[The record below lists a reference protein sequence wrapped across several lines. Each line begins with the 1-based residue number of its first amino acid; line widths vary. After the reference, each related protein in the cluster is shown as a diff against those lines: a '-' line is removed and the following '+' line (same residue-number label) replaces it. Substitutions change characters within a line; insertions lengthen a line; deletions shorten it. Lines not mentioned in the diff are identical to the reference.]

1 MEIHINKFKQ
11 LDEIKVELGNIT
23 LLIGGNNAGKSSV
36 IQAIQ
41 FSISIA
47 QATSLLKNAYW
58 RDDKLSTPIGRD
70 DLIYLPIKE
79 VFYLAQNGKLQ
90 EGKDNGINITYVDN
104 SDQTKIS
111 ISKGR
116 NKNIAIHIEGET
128 LGKEIQS
135 IVNPFTILVT
145 GLAGIPNEERY
156 QTPFVVK
163 KSAAR
168 GDSNSVFRNILLLLK
183 EDPNAWQGFQDEIK
197 RIFPSYKVSVNFNKD
212 KDEFINCTVDK
223 GNEISYPI
231 DSCGTGVLQVI
242 QIISYIFLFK
252 PKILLLDEPDSH
264 LHPNNQRVLARR
276 LLELSENTGTR
287 IVIAT
292 HSKYLINELIEDSK
306 LLWLSNGEIQ
316 PCKNNEIVQ
325 SLVEI
330 GALDAGQR
338 LSPPKWVLLTED
350 SNLDFLKTLITANGA
365 RLKDGEIMSYGGCTK
380 VDTAQALLEHLKE
393 SFPDARFIIHRD
405 RDFLD
410 DEKIE
415 EYKKKFPDVHF
426 LIPNNN
432 DIENY
437 FISKEHLSHSLE
449 INEMEAGSIIES
461 AFSNKKYNL
470 AEKYANVK
478 KQNYDFKDQS
488 NKAASLTTEA
498 IREFDKG
505 YNPRFIHG
513 KEMLKAIRTE
523 LSKPNRKIKDC
534 INSESPFLKITDISS
549 LFNFDS

>member
-1 MEIHINKFKQ
+1 MKIHINKFKQ
-11 LDEIKVELGNIT
+11 LDAIEVELENIT
-23 LLIGGNNAGKSSV
+23 LLIGGNNAGKSSI

-58 RDDKLSTPIGRD
+58 RNDKLSTSIGRD
-70 DLIYLPIKE
+70 DLVYLPIKE

-90 EGKDNGINITYVDN
+90 EGEDNGINITYIDN

-116 NKNIAIHIEGET
+116 NKNIAIYIKGET
-128 LGKEIQS
+128 IGKKIQS
-135 IVNPFTILVT
+135 IEDPFSILVT
-145 GLAGIPNEERY
+145 GLAGIPNEEKY

-163 KSAAR
+163 KTAAR

-183 EDPNAWQGFQDEIK
+183 EDPKAWQEFQDEIK
-197 RIFPSYKVSVNFNKD
+197 KIFPSYEVSVDFNKD
-212 KDEFINCTVDK
+212 KDEFINCTVK
-223 GNEISYPI
+223 KENGVLYPI
-231 DSCGTGVLQVI
+231 DSCGTGILQVV

-264 LHPNNQRVLARR
+264 LHPNNQRVLAQR
-276 LLELSENTGTR
+276 LLELSRNTGTR

-306 LLWLSNGEIQ
+306 LLWLSNGEVQ
-316 PCKNNEIVQ
+316 SCENNQIIQ

-338 LSPPKWVLLTED
+338 LSPPKWILLTED
-350 SNLDFLKTLITANGA
+350 SNLDFLETLIIANGA
-365 RLKDGEIMSYGGCTK
+365 RLEDGEIRSYRGCTK
-380 VDTAQALLEHLKE
+380 VDTAQALLEHLRE
-393 SFPDARFIIHRD
+393 SFPDTRFIIHRD

-410 DEKIE
+410 DKKIE

-437 FISKEHLSHSLE
+437 FISKEHLSHCLKISE
-449 INEMEAGSIIES
+449 EEAASIIES
-461 AFSNKKYNL
+461 AFSNKKYDL

-488 NKAASLTTEA
+488 NKAAGLTTEA
-498 IREFDKG
+498 MKEFDKG

-513 KEMLKAIRTE
+513 KEMLKAIRME

-534 INSESPFLKITDISS
+534 INSESPYLKITDISD
-549 LFNFDS
+549 LFNFD

>member
-1 MEIHINKFKQ
+1 MKIHINKFKQ
-11 LDEIKVELGNIT
+11 LDAIKVELENIT
-23 LLIGGNNAGKSSV
+23 LLIGGNNAGKSSI

-41 FSISIA
+41 FSVSIA

-58 RDDKLSTPIGRD
+58 RNDKLSTSIGRD
-70 DLIYLPIKE
+70 DLVYLPIKE

-90 EGKDNGINITYVDN
+90 EGKDNGINITYIDN

-116 NKNIAIHIEGET
+116 NKNIAIHIDGET
-128 LGKEIQS
+128 IGKKIQL
-135 IVNPFTILVT
+135 IENPFSILVT
-145 GLAGIPNEERY
+145 GLAGIPNEEKY

-183 EDPNAWQGFQDEIK
+183 EDPKAWQEFQDEIK
-197 RIFPSYKVSVNFNKD
+197 KIFPSYEVSVDFNKD
-212 KDEFINCTVDK
+212 KDEFINCTVKKDN
-223 GNEISYPI
+223 GELYPI
-231 DSCGTGVLQVI
+231 DSCGTGILQVV

-264 LHPNNQRVLARR
+264 LHPNNQRVLAQR
-276 LLELSENTGTR
+276 LLELSRNTGTR

-306 LLWLSNGEIQ
+306 LLWLSDGKVQ
-316 PCKNNEIVQ
+316 PCENNQIIQ

-338 LSPPKWVLLTED
+338 LSPPKWILLTED
-350 SNLDFLKTLITANGA
+350 SNLDFLETLIIANGA
-365 RLKDGEIMSYGGCTK
+365 RLEDGEIRSYRGCTK
-380 VDTAQALLEHLKE
+380 VDTAQALLEHLRE

-437 FISKEHLSHSLE
+437 FISKEHLSHCLKISE
-449 INEMEAGSIIES
+449 EEAASIIES
-461 AFSNKKYNL
+461 AFSNKKYDL

-488 NKAASLTTEA
+488 NKAAGLTTEA
-498 IREFDKG
+498 MKEFDKG

-513 KEMLKAIRTE
+513 KEMLKAIRME

-534 INSESPFLKITDISS
+534 INSESPYLKITDISN
-549 LFNFDS
+549 LFNFD

>member
-1 MEIHINKFKQ
+1 M
-11 LDEIKVELGNIT
+11 
-23 LLIGGNNAGKSSV
+23 
-36 IQAIQ
+36 
-41 FSISIA
+41 
-47 QATSLLKNAYW
+47 
-58 RDDKLSTPIGRD
+58 
-70 DLIYLPIKE
+70 
-79 VFYLAQNGKLQ
+79 
-90 EGKDNGINITYVDN
+90 
-104 SDQTKIS
+104 
-111 ISKGR
+111 
-116 NKNIAIHIEGET
+116 
-128 LGKEIQS
+128 
-135 IVNPFTILVT
+135 
-145 GLAGIPNEERY
+145 
-156 QTPFVVK
+156 K

-183 EDPNAWQGFQDEIK
+183 EDPKAWQEFQDEIK
-197 RIFPSYKVSVNFNKD
+197 KIFPSYEVSVDFNKD
-212 KDEFINCTVDK
+212 KDEFINCTVK
-223 GNEISYPI
+223 KENGVLYPI
-231 DSCGTGVLQVI
+231 DSCGTGILQVV

-264 LHPNNQRVLARR
+264 LHPNNQRVLAQR
-276 LLELSENTGTR
+276 LLELSRNTGTR

-306 LLWLSNGEIQ
+306 LLWLSNGEVQ
-316 PCKNNEIVQ
+316 SCENNQIIQ

-350 SNLDFLKTLITANGA
+350 SNLGFLETLIVANGA
-365 RLKDGEIMSYGGCTK
+365 RLEDGEIKSYRGCTK

-410 DEKIE
+410 DETIE
-415 EYKKKFPDVHF
+415 EYKKKFLDVHF

-437 FISKEHLSHSLE
+437 FISKEHLSYSLG
-449 INEMEAGSIIES
+449 INEMDANFIIES
-461 AFSNKKYNL
+461 AFSNKKYDL

-488 NKAASLTTEA
+488 NKAAGLTTEA
-498 IREFDKG
+498 MKEFDKG

-513 KEMLKAIRTE
+513 KEMLKAIRME

-534 INSESPFLKITDISS
+534 INSESPYLKITDISD
-549 LFNFDS
+549 LFNFD

>member
-1 MEIHINKFKQ
+1 M
-11 LDEIKVELGNIT
+11 
-23 LLIGGNNAGKSSV
+23 
-36 IQAIQ
+36 
-41 FSISIA
+41 
-47 QATSLLKNAYW
+47 
-58 RDDKLSTPIGRD
+58 
-70 DLIYLPIKE
+70 
-79 VFYLAQNGKLQ
+79 
-90 EGKDNGINITYVDN
+90 
-104 SDQTKIS
+104 
-111 ISKGR
+111 
-116 NKNIAIHIEGET
+116 
-128 LGKEIQS
+128 
-135 IVNPFTILVT
+135 
-145 GLAGIPNEERY
+145 
-156 QTPFVVK
+156 K

-183 EDPNAWQGFQDEIK
+183 EDPKAWQEFQDEIK
-197 RIFPSYKVSVNFNKD
+197 KIFPSYEVSVDFNKD
-212 KDEFINCTVDK
+212 KDEFINCTVK
-223 GNEISYPI
+223 KENGVLYPI
-231 DSCGTGVLQVI
+231 DSCGTGILQVV

-264 LHPNNQRVLARR
+264 LHPNNQRVLAQR
-276 LLELSENTGTR
+276 LLELSRNTGTR

-306 LLWLSNGEIQ
+306 LLWLSNGEVQ
-316 PCKNNEIVQ
+316 SCENNQIIQ

-350 SNLDFLKTLITANGA
+350 SNLDFLETLIVANGA
-365 RLKDGEIMSYGGCTK
+365 RLEDGEIKSYRGCTK

-415 EYKKKFPDVHF
+415 EYKKKFLDVHF

-437 FISKEHLSHSLE
+437 FISKEHLSHSLG
-449 INEMEAGSIIES
+449 INEMDANFIIKS
-461 AFSNKKYNL
+461 AFSNKKYDL

-488 NKAASLTTEA
+488 NKAAGLTTEA
-498 IREFDKG
+498 MKEFDKG

-513 KEMLKAIRTE
+513 KEMLKAIRME

-534 INSESPFLKITDISS
+534 INSESPYLKITDISD
-549 LFNFDS
+549 LFNFD

>member
-1 MEIHINKFKQ
+1 MKIHINKFKQ
-11 LDEIKVELGNIT
+11 LDAIEVELGNIT
-23 LLIGGNNAGKSSV
+23 LLIGGNNAGKSSI

-58 RDDKLSTPIGRD
+58 INDKLSTSIGRD
-70 DLIYLPIKE
+70 DLVYLPIKE

-90 EGKDNGINITYVDN
+90 EGKDNGINITYIDN

-116 NKNIAIHIEGET
+116 NKNIAIYIEGET
-128 LGKEIQS
+128 IGKKIQS
-135 IVNPFTILVT
+135 IEDPFSILVT
-145 GLAGIPNEERY
+145 GLAGIPNEEKY

-163 KSAAR
+163 KTAAR

-183 EDPNAWQGFQDEIK
+183 EDPKAWQEFQDEIK
-197 RIFPSYKVSVNFNKD
+197 KIFPSYEVSVDFNKD
-212 KDEFINCTVDK
+212 KDEFINCTVK
-223 GNEISYPI
+223 KENGVLYPI
-231 DSCGTGVLQVI
+231 DSCGTGILQVV

-264 LHPNNQRVLARR
+264 LHPNNQRVLAQR
-276 LLELSENTGTR
+276 LLELSRNTGTR

-306 LLWLSNGEIQ
+306 LLWLSNGEVQ
-316 PCKNNEIVQ
+316 SCENNQIIQ

-338 LSPPKWVLLTED
+338 LSPPKWILLTED
-350 SNLDFLKTLITANGA
+350 SNLDFLKTLIIANGA
-365 RLKDGEIMSYGGCTK
+365 RLEDGEIRSYRGCTK
-380 VDTAQALLEHLKE
+380 VDTAQALLEHLRE

-437 FISKEHLSHSLE
+437 FISKEHLTHCLE
-449 INEMEAGSIIES
+449 ISEEEAASIIES
-461 AFSNKKYNL
+461 AFSNKKYDL

-488 NKAASLTTEA
+488 NKAAGLTTEA
-498 IREFDKG
+498 MKEFDKG

-513 KEMLKAIRTE
+513 KEMLKAIRME

-534 INSESPFLKITDISS
+534 INSESPYLKITDISD
-549 LFNFDS
+549 LFNFD